1 MGRGMS
7 FSSDDISY
15 YAEWV
20 VHGYGTPKVVHGLEY
35 YFAPHNGHLQTVGK
49 VIYRLLFAIFGA
61 DYVVFRVVD
70 VAGILAAVGIF
81 YVLAS
86 RRVGA
91 ILALAPC
98 VLLLFGGYAWE
109 VSLWAFDMHTVFS
122 LAFGLGALLALE
134 RGDRGGDVLG
144 CVLLLLAVFMI
155 ELGLAFVVGAA
166 VLILL
171 QPDRRR
177 RIWVVLVPLALYA
190 IWHVWAR
197 QYHQSSIDLHNLRLI
212 PADFLDALAAVMGS
226 ITGLNPTGGEIWPA
240 TTTITSGG
248 TVLAVL
254 AVVGLIVRVRRG
266 AVPPTL
272 WAFLAVALGYWT
284 MIALG
289 GRPPDSSRYILPGTT
304 MVFLVAADAL
314 RGIRLS
320 LTATIAVFVAVAVF
334 LPANLAKFYDGRR
347 SQLTGAQVSRTE
359 FTMLELVRD
368 RVPPDYAAPADP
380 KVVEVGGSFGPAMPA
395 GEYFRAA
402 ERYGP
407 LNYSLDEIRG
417 GELLLRSVADATL
430 VGATGLAPIPSQ
442 GPRGK
447 GGCQGYDAPAAG
459 QFDYLP
465 LPKSGLQVIAAGDQ
479 AVELKVARFAPESPG
494 VSIGQ
499 LTPGRWALVRPG
511 ADSAPDAWRLLIG
524 GAVRVCPA

>member
-1 MGRGMS
+1 MS
-7 FSSDDISY
+7 FSGDDVSY

-20 VHGYGTPKVVHGLEY
+20 VHGYGQPEVAHGLEY

-61 DYVVFRVVD
+61 EYAVFRVVD

-86 RRVGA
+86 RRVGP

-98 VLLLFGGYAWE
+98 VLLLFSGYAWE
-109 VSLWAFDMHTVFS
+109 ASLWAFDMHTVLS

-134 RGDRGGDVLG
+134 RGDRTDDVLG
-144 CVLLLLAVFMI
+144 CALLFLAVFMI

-177 RIWVVLVPLALYA
+177 RIWVVLVPLVAYA
-190 IWHVWAR
+190 VWWLWAR
-197 QYHQSSIDLHNLRLI
+197 QYDQSTIELHNIRLL
-212 PADFLDALAAVMGS
+212 PAGFLDALAAVMGS
-226 ITGLNPTGGEIWPA
+226 ITGLNPTGGEIWPE
-240 TTTITSGG
+240 TTTITTGG

-254 AVVGLIVRVRRG
+254 AVIGLIVRVRRG
-266 AVPPTL
+266 NVPPTL
-272 WAFLAVALGYWT
+272 WAFLAVALVYWT

-289 GRPPDSSRYILPGTT
+289 GRPPDSSRYILAGTT

-320 LTATIAVFVAVAVF
+320 LTATVAVFVVVAVF

-347 SQLTGAQVSRTE
+347 TQLIGAQVSRTE

-368 RVPPDYAAPADP
+368 RVAPDYAAPADQR
-380 KVVEVGGSFGPAMPA
+380 VIEVGGSFGPAMPA
-395 GEYFRAA
+395 AEYFRAA

-407 LNYSLDEIRG
+407 LNYPLDEIRG
-417 GELLLRSVADATL
+417 GEELLRNVADATL
-430 VGATGLAPIPSQ
+430 VGAIGLAPTPSP
-442 GPRGK
+442 GPQDK
-447 GGCQGYDAPAAG
+447 GNCQGYDAPAPG

-465 LPKSGLQVIAAGDQ
+465 LPKSGVRLIAPGDE
-479 AVELKVARFAPESPG
+479 AVELKVTRFAPESAG
-494 VSIGQ
+494 VPIGQ
-499 LTPGRWALVRPG
+499 LTPGEWALVRPG
-511 ADSAPDAWRLLIG
+511 PDSAPDAWRLLIG